1 MKINK
6 FDVVE
11 LNNKNRAT
19 IREVHNKNYFVEIV
33 SPNGESLGN
42 ATINDKDINKIL
54 YSKSKEYKLL

>member
-19 IREVHNKNYFVEIV
+19 IREVQNKNYFVEIV
-33 SPNGESLGN
+33 SPNGEFLGN
-42 ATINDKDINKIL
+42 ATINEKDINKIL